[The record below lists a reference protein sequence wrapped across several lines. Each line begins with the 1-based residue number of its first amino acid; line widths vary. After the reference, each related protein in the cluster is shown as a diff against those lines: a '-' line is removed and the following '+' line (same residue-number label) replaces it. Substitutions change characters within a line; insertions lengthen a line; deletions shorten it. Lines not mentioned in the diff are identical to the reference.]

1 MSAETRCDCWN
12 RTTSSIG
19 EPRTAVWRERAAIL
33 YANHPRVRCL
43 FSGNSRDHEIEKV
56 NAASRK
62 KTPVQCQIC
71 LKILK
76 IKHKIWI
83 TGTVARTQALLILRW
98 KSFKTTCTLCS
109 AVAYCCGAVA
119 PRAVAALLGR
129 FLPRLGPLV
138 HSSGPFFLAARYPAL
153 SLRAKREPG
162 MTGFQVGVVSQTGLE
177 RTLDRGWRDFIPPRP
192 GTVRDRQR
200 ERSRARPLAPRNR
213 RPLAQIAAPFR
224 DGVRPYRSRG

>member
-138 HSSGPFFLAARYPAL
+138 HSSGPFFLAARYPGTL
-153 SLRAKREPG
+153 IPG
-162 MTGFQVGVVSQTGLE
+162 KARTRNDRTPGWGGLA
-177 RTLDRGWRDFIPPRP
+177 DWP
-192 GTVRDRQR
+192 GTNTGSGMARFYSAAAWNGP
-200 ERSRARPLAPRNR
+200 RSPKGTVASASASAAKSAATCANR
-213 RPLAQIAAPFR
+213 GPFSR
-224 DGVRPYRSRG
+224 RRSSI